1 MTATRRGAAI
11 LPIAALGFILAGVI
25 ARLMG
30 WPWSDRIWLTGLV
43 LTGWPILRNTVLSI
57 VARRFAADIVASLA
71 IIASVA
77 LAQPLPGLI
86 VVLMQAGGEALERR
100 AEGRA
105 STAVRELEAMSP
117 TVAHRQ
123 VNERIEDIPVDRIG
137 IGDSL
142 LVRPGELVP
151 CDAIVLQG
159 TSSIDASRLTGEPLP
174 FDARPGCRL
183 MSGSING
190 ASPLTVRATALARE
204 SQYARIVD
212 LVRTAQASKS
222 PYQRMADQYA
232 AWFTP
237 LTLVVCGLSLALS
250 GDWSRVLAVLVVAT
264 PCPLILA
271 TPIAI
276 IGGLNLAAR
285 HQIIFR
291 HGAAVEQL
299 GQVTA
304 AVLDKTGT
312 LTIGRPR
319 VSRVLALGSFSETEV
334 LRFACGVETVSSHQ
348 LARTLVEEAVA
359 RGIAPLRGEHMEE
372 SPGEG
377 IHGEVA
383 GRQVTVGGRG
393 YVTGRHPSARA
404 AFENLGLNGHG
415 LRAWIV
421 IGDQAAGVVEYADA
435 ARPEI
440 RSFVSRL
447 RQLGMRR
454 ILLLSGDADDN
465 VEAIAR
471 SSGIDESEGNL
482 LPGEKV
488 DRVQALMDQ
497 GEKVVML
504 GDGTNDAPAL
514 STADVGVAL
523 ASGGGGITAEAAD
536 VVLLGD
542 DPAQLVQA
550 IRISRRTLG
559 IARQSLQLGMA
570 LSAAAMAF
578 AAAGSIPP
586 TIGAL
591 LQEVIDVAVILNAL
605 RTSSATGIS
614 GALS

>member
-1 MTATRRGAAI
+1 VTATRRGPAI
-11 LPIAALGFILAGVI
+11 LPIAALGFILAGVV
-25 ARLMG
+25 ARLVG
-30 WPWSDRIWLTGLV
+30 WPWSDRIWLTGLL
-43 LTGWPILRNTVLSI
+43 LTGWPILWNTLLSI

-77 LAQPLPGLI
+77 LGAPLPGLI

-105 STAVRELEAMSP
+105 SAAVRELEAMSP
-117 TVAHRQ
+117 TIAHRV
-123 VNERIEDIPVDRIG
+123 VNDRIEDIPVDRIG
-137 IGDSL
+137 IGDTL
-142 LVRPGELVP
+142 LVRPGELIP
-151 CDAIVLQG
+151 CDATVLQG
-159 TSSIDASRLTGEPLP
+159 ASGINASRLTGEPLP
-174 FDARPGCRL
+174 VDARPGSRL
-183 MSGSING
+183 MSGSVNG
-190 ASPLTVRATALARE
+190 ASPLTVRASAPARE

-232 AWFTP
+232 TWFTP
-237 LTLVVCGLSLALS
+237 LTLVVCGLSLAVS
-250 GDWSRVLAVLVVAT
+250 GDWTRVLAILVVAT

-276 IGGLNLAAR
+276 IGGLNQAAR

-299 GQVTA
+299 GRVTA

-319 VSRVLALGSFSETEV
+319 VSQVISLGSFSEAEV
-334 LRFACGVETVSSHQ
+334 LRFASGVETGSSHL
-348 LARTLVEEAVA
+348 LARTLVEEAME
-359 RGIAPLRGEHMEE
+359 RGITPPRGEQMEE
-372 SPGEG
+372 SPGQG
-377 IHGEVA
+377 IHGEVD
-383 GRQVTVGGRG
+383 GRQVAVGGRG
-393 YVTGRHPSARA
+393 YVTGRHPSTRA
-404 AFENLGLNGHG
+404 AFAILGLNGHG
-415 LRAWIV
+415 LRAWVV
-421 IGDQAAGVVEYADA
+421 IAGQAAGIVEYADA

-465 VEAIAR
+465 VEAIAQ

-488 DRVQALMDQ
+488 DRVRALMDG
-497 GEKVVML
+497 GERVVML

-542 DPAQLVQA
+542 DPGKLVQA
-550 IRISRRTLG
+550 ILISRRTLK
-559 IARQSLQLGMA
+559 IARQSLQMGMA
-570 LSAAAMAF
+570 LSGAAMAF
-578 AAAGSIPP
+578 AAAGVIPP
-586 TIGAL
+586 TLGAL

-605 RTSSATGIS
+605 RTSSSTRMAGPQS
-614 GALS
+614 